1 MLQFYKPYQG
11 YLSIKFLIME
21 TLKIN
26 YLLIFGAL
34 LLLTVVSCGGNK
46 IDNYIS
52 DSEKLVEK
60 WKDKTASE
68 TPLSEDDKKELRE
81 DLLDLGKLQKELEA
95 NPDLVKDITPEQDKK
110 ITDFSMD
117 LALIAMK
124 AQ

>member
-1 MLQFYKPYQG
+1 MKT
-11 YLSIKFLIME
+11 I
-21 TLKIN
+21 KIN
-26 YLLIFGAL
+26 YSSFFIAL
-34 LLLTVVSCGGNK
+34 LLLIVVSCGNK

-68 TPLSEDDKKELRE
+68 TPLSEDDRKELRE

>member
-1 MLQFYKPYQG
+1 MKTITKNIRLAFT
-11 YLSIKFLIME
+11 M
-21 TLKIN
+21 TLLAI
-26 YLLIFGAL
+26 
-34 LLLTVVSCGGNK
+34 TTSCSNK

-68 TPLSEDDKKELRE
+68 TPLSEDDRKELRE
-81 DLLDLGKLQKELEA
+81 DLLELGKLQKELEA

-117 LALIAMK
+117 LALIAMR

>member
-1 MLQFYKPYQG
+1 MKMLKLS
-11 YLSIKFLIME
+11 YLSAFIAI
-21 TLKIN
+21 
-26 YLLIFGAL
+26 
-34 LLLTVVSCGGNK
+34 LLTIISCGNK
-46 IDNYIS
+46 VDNYIS

-60 WKDKTASE
+60 WQDKTTNE
-68 TPLSEDDKKELRE
+68 NPLSEDDKKELRE
-81 DLLDLGKLQKELEA
+81 DLVDLGKLQKELEA

>member
-1 MLQFYKPYQG
+1 MLKLS
-11 YLSIKFLIME
+11 YLSAFIAI
-21 TLKIN
+21 
-26 YLLIFGAL
+26 
-34 LLLTVVSCGGNK
+34 LLTIISCGNK
-46 IDNYIS
+46 VDNYIS

-60 WKDKTASE
+60 WQDKTTNE
-68 TPLSEDDKKELRE
+68 NPLSEDDKKELRE
-81 DLLDLGKLQKELEA
+81 DLVDLGKLQKELEA

>member
-1 MLQFYKPYQG
+1 MK
-11 YLSIKFLIME
+11 
-21 TLKIN
+21 T
-26 YLLIFGAL
+26 
-34 LLLTVVSCGGNK
+34 TNK
-46 IDNYIS
+46 IIMLAFSIILLAITTSCSNKIENYIS

-60 WKDKTASE
+60 WQDKTASE

-95 NPDLVKDITPEQDKK
+95 NPDLVKDITLEQDKK

-117 LALIAMK
+117 LAFIAMK

>member
-1 MLQFYKPYQG
+1 MKT
-11 YLSIKFLIME
+11 I
-21 TLKIN
+21 KIN
-26 YLLIFGAL
+26 YSSFFIAL
-34 LLLTVVSCGGNK
+34 LLLIVVSCGNK

-60 WKDKTASE
+60 WKHKTANE

-81 DLLDLGKLQKELEA
+81 DLVDLGKAQKELEA

-117 LALIAMK
+117 LAFIAMK